1 MIVRVPHASVST
13 LWTTI
18 VTRWDSVVTLCLAN
32 YHAKILE
39 IAQGLGIVPTMPL
52 RGRLVVTTLLST
64 AFRTIRPVVQAVT
77 P

>member
-1 MIVRVPHASVST
+1 M
-13 LWTTI
+13 
-18 VTRWDSVVTLCLAN
+18 TRWDSVVTLCLAN

-39 IAQGLGIVPTMPL
+39 IAQGPDIVLIMPKQ
-52 RGRLVVTTLLST
+52 GVLVVTTLLST